1 MGVRGELFSTKVST
15 EKRTYFFNVK
25 ENRMGDA
32 FLNIVESKKEG
43 EGEFERHQ
51 IMVYQEEIEVFIRE
65 FQKAAGVLLKHKE
78 THQSGA
84 SRPAPRARSAPSGES
99 SHDASKSSP
108 AKHVVRKSRA
118 PAAEPPR
125 PTYEL
130 DGNWKGPESM
140 KTKGSKVT
148 RISRK
153 QIEER
158 SAKKSAAAPA
168 KPLP

>member
-1 MGVRGELFSTKVST
+1 MGVRGELYSTKVSS

-25 ENRMGDA
+25 ENRTGDA

-51 IMVYQEEIEVFIRE
+51 IMVYQEEIELFLRE
-65 FQKAAGVLLKHKE
+65 FTKAADVLRKHRDLNE
-78 THQSGA
+78 QPQRSVRTRSSGDHTHNA
-84 SRPAPRARSAPSGES
+84 ST
-99 SHDASKSSP
+99 SHTP
-108 AKHVVRKSRA
+108 KHVVRKPRVGQTDR
-118 PAAEPPR
+118 EPPK

-130 DGNWKGPESM
+130 DGKWQGPESM
-140 KTKGSKVT
+140 KASGGKVA

-158 SAKKSAAAPA
+158 NNTKK
-168 KPLP
+168 